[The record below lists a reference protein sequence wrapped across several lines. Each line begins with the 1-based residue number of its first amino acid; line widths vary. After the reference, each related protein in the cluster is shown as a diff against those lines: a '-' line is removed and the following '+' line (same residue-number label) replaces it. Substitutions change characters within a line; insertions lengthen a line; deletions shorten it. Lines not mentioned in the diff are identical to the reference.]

1 MGAMS
6 LSPIPFSAIV
16 EYAKINDL
24 DEEDFYDLLY
34 IIRLMDNKLLAL
46 ENKESG
52 NKDNKRNTDK
62 GNRRTGS

>member
-1 MGAMS
+1 MS